1 MVSKEKESILLKEKD
16 EKIAGLERELTIM
29 ETEFTRELDRLSQ
42 NESETASF
50 WQKKHSALNQQFLR
64 TDTELRLLQSEVDVR
79 EAERQELREGWE
91 VLRRELRS
99 RDEEILSLKGHL
111 NGMKQWVSTSTRTDQ
126 QASDEE
132 FVDSMTKLGN
142 SLQNWVIMHF
152 RRTKLDFSKA
162 DPSIIED
169 LSQLVPMYEDI
180 EPHAKLHLLQSIV
193 SSILVEMVFNCY
205 LVGLSE
211 DQAKQLYETEKF
223 LASMGSPEAVN
234 QWRAMTLTLLR
245 KEAPAKLQQETTA
258 IVKDVVS
265 RVNCILNA
273 ITDTS
278 TTDARDQALYALVN
292 SSVELARLL
301 VVQKAVFKV
310 TMPKV
315 LPHQRIIFE
324 ASSMD
329 DIGGEEEESLTAR
342 EICCVAFPGIIKF
355 GDENGSH
362 PQFTNAIAKAR
373 VLCSP
378 E

>member
-50 WQKKHSALNQQFLR
+50 WQKKHSALNQQFLH

-152 RRTKLDFSKA
+152 RRTKLGK
-162 DPSIIED
+162 P
-169 LSQLVPMYEDI
+169 
-180 EPHAKLHLLQSIV
+180 
-193 SSILVEMVFNCY
+193 
-205 LVGLSE
+205 
-211 DQAKQLYETEKF
+211 
-223 LASMGSPEAVN
+223 
-234 QWRAMTLTLLR
+234 
-245 KEAPAKLQQETTA
+245 
-258 IVKDVVS
+258 
-265 RVNCILNA
+265 
-273 ITDTS
+273 
-278 TTDARDQALYALVN
+278 
-292 SSVELARLL
+292 
-301 VVQKAVFKV
+301 
-310 TMPKV
+310 
-315 LPHQRIIFE
+315 
-324 ASSMD
+324 
-329 DIGGEEEESLTAR
+329 
-342 EICCVAFPGIIKF
+342 
-355 GDENGSH
+355 
-362 PQFTNAIAKAR
+362 
-373 VLCSP
+373 
-378 E
+378 